1 MKHRDFH
8 YRHFLPEV
16 ILQCL
21 RWYLRYPLSY
31 RDLEE
36 MIEDKPLASVSYG
49 FDEQRQTLISYP
61 NVEIGSKIYL
71 KYQRKEFKAP
81 LDKFFSRSLY

>member
-1 MKHRDFH
+1 MQHRDFH

-21 RWYLRYPLSY
+21 RWYLRYPISY

-36 MIEDKPLASVSYG
+36 MMIERGVNVDHT
-49 FDEQRQTLISYP
+49 TLYSWYKLTLLNWLSAYVIIP
-61 NVEIGSKIYL
+61 NLILPRGELMKLIL
-71 KYQRKEFKAP
+71 K
-81 LDKFFSRSLY
+81 